1 MQSRLDSPAVN
12 DRIAQ
17 YYIKSGITPRVLEDA
32 MKRGRMGKLAE
43 KHGALQEDLTALA
56 NRWGIVRRGSN
67 GD

>member
-1 MQSRLDSPAVN
+1 MKTRLDTENLN

-43 KHGALQEDLTALA
+43 KHGAIAADLTALA
-56 NRWGIVRRGSN
+56 DRWGIVR
-67 GD
+67 GDNNA